1 MCDLYISYLLDILEH
16 THQLTM
22 NCKTINS
29 SSFKDNALFVI
40 QYTVYNI
47 QSLSNNTFTMGSNRT
62 KTKIVSS
69 IFLRILK
76 LVKGCKVSVEKMIS

>member
-1 MCDLYISYLLDILEH
+1 MMCDLYISYLLDTLEH
-16 THQLTM
+16 THQLTI

-47 QSLSNNTFTMGSNRT
+47 KPFQQHIHNGF
-62 KTKIVSS
+62 K
-69 IFLRILK
+69 
-76 LVKGCKVSVEKMIS
+76 